1 MVGAWGP
8 PDFFLLSDNDNGM
21 TAVPVDPDLELD
33 DYALLAGELRPD
45 VPIEFRHHVG
55 SVPRDIVMGGH
66 SSLFLIST
74 HVRDT
79 LVRGGFTGWA
89 TYPVV
94 LRRKRG
100 EEIPGYHG
108 LAITGRAK
116 PISRAAF
123 LAGLAAHGAART
135 GVRLASKD
143 DLYLEGRRPA
153 AAIVVRGNVAR
164 ALRAAK
170 VTNLRLAPVG

>member
-1 MVGAWGP
+1 MGDPG
-8 PDFFLLSDNDNGM
+8 DFFLFSDNQSGM
-21 TAVPVDPDLELD
+21 TAVPVGQDLGPDD
-33 DYALLAGELRPD
+33 DYALLAGELRPE
-45 VPIEFRHHVG
+45 VPVEFRHNVG
-55 SVPRDIVMGGH
+55 SVPGDIVMGG
-66 SSLFLIST
+66 STDLWLIST

-79 LVRGGFTGWA
+79 LVLGGFTGWA

-116 PISRAAF
+116 PISQAAF
-123 LAGLAAHGAART
+123 LAGLAAHGAA
-135 GVRLASKD
+135 GMVARLASDDD
-143 DLYLEGRRPA
+143 DLFLEGRPPA

-170 VTNLRLAPVG
+170 VTNLHLTAVG